1 MQNLHL
7 SLMKINRQWHD
18 KSFTLF
24 SFEFAKQ
31 SHDMQTCAKCC
42 TDVSALNFHKP
53 TRTLH
58 GWRGLSGSHKYIRSN
73 EVADWKS
80 RCGALD

>member
-18 KSFTLF
+18 ESFTLF

-31 SHDMQTCAKCC
+31 SHDMKTCAKCC
-42 TDVSALNFHKP
+42 AELIYQQCSTKFS
-53 TRTLH
+53 
-58 GWRGLSGSHKYIRSN
+58 
-73 EVADWKS
+73 
-80 RCGALD
+80 